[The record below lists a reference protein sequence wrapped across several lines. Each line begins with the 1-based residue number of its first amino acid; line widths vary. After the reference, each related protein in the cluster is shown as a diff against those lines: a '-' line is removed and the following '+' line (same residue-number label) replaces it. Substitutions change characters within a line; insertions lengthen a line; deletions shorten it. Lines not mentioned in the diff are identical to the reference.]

1 MCYLLLNISDE
12 STSVLFHACGWI
24 RITTVT
30 LPLNYTCCVR
40 FDTDIVYFYF
50 AHVCVCDVFMLQ
62 ARAELSGM
70 AYYMWL
76 ITVVKPVASLKKSFA
91 AGTKRRKKNL

>member
-1 MCYLLLNISDE
+1 MKARGLLN
-12 STSVLFHACGWI
+12 ACGWI
-24 RITTVT
+24 RITNGT
-30 LPLNYTCCVR
+30 LPLNYTCCVS

-50 AHVCVCDVFMLQ
+50 AHVCVCDVFTLQ

-76 ITVVKPVASLKKSFA
+76 ITVVKPVASLKK
-91 AGTKRRKKNL
+91 GLCCWDKKVL